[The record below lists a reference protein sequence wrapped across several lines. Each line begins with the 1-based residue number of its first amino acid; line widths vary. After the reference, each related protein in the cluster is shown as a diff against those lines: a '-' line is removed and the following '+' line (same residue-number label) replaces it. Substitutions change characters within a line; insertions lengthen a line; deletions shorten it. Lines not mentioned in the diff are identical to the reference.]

1 VAATH
6 TAERHRLTLGEAA
19 AWLRRSVGPVAWSV
33 LEAVAEHREPD
44 GERTVSYRSVRE
56 LAAELRLANDTV
68 ARALRKLGDAGLVRH
83 ESDREVSGRF
93 GSCRYVLTLPPNV
106 FDVATDS
113 EHPTPPKSA
122 AKSRPRSSSPEQLA
136 LLADG

>member
-1 VAATH
+1 VATTR
-6 TAERHRLTLGEAA
+6 TAERRRLTLGEAA

-33 LEAVAEHREPD
+33 LEAVAEHCEPD

-83 ESDREVSGRF
+83 ESDRAVSGRF
-93 GSCRYVLTLPPNV
+93 GSGRYVLSLPPNV
-106 FDVATDS
+106 FELATDP
-113 EHPTPPKSA
+113 EHPSRPKSA
-122 AKSRPRSSSPEQLA
+122 AKAHPRSSSPEQLA

>member
-1 VAATH
+1 VTATR
-6 TAERHRLTLGEAA
+6 TVERHRLTLGEAA
-19 AWLRRSVGPVAWSV
+19 AWLRRSTGPVAWSV
-33 LEAVAEHREPD
+33 LEALAEHGERD

-83 ESDREVSGRF
+83 ESDREASGRF
-93 GSCRYVLTLPPNV
+93 GSGRYVLNLPPNV
-106 FDVATDS
+106 FDPATES
-113 EHPTPPKSA
+113 EHPSPSKSA
-122 AKSRPRSSSPEQLA
+122 AKSRLRSSRPEQLA